1 MTMTENYS
9 TRRTFLKA
17 AGLGAVTVAMSSCM
31 STTQMAP
38 RPHSFT
44 FVQICDTQLGMGGYE
59 HDLMT
64 FKAAVRQVN
73 VLQPDFV
80 VICGDLVNTANDK
93 SFSDFNEIRAELTVP
108 CYCAPGNH
116 DIGNEPTQGSL
127 AYYRQV
133 VGEDYTSFEHKG
145 YLFVLVNTQL
155 WKSPTEGESKRH
167 DSWLKGT
174 LETAARKQSPAFVIG
189 HYPLFLK
196 TPDEAEEYMNLS
208 PTKRKE
214 LLSLF
219 EKGGV
224 VAVLGGHTH
233 RLIVNEY
240 NGIQLVNAETTSK
253 NFDKRPLGFRLWHV
267 EGERPFKHEFVPLTG
282 F

>member
-1 MTMTENYS
+1 MTENYS

-17 AGLGAVTVAMSSCM
+17 AGLGVVTVAMSSCM

-38 RPHSFT
+38 RPQSFT

-59 HDLMT
+59 HDVIT

-73 VLQPDFV
+73 ALQPDFV

-108 CYCAPGNH
+108 CYCVPGNH
-116 DIGNEPTQGSL
+116 DIGKEPTQGSL

-155 WKSPTEGESKRH
+155 WKSPMEGESKRH

-233 RLIVNEY
+233 RLIVNEH

-253 NFDKRPLGFRLWHV
+253 NFDKRPFGFRLWHV